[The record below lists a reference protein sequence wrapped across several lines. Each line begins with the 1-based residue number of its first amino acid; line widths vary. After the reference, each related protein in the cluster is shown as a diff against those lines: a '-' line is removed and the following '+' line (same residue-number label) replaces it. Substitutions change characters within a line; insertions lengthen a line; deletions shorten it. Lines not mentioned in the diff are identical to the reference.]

1 MRLWSLHPR
10 HLDTKGLVALWRE
23 GLLAQAV
30 LYGQTKGYRNH
41 PQLERFRALA
51 SPQNAIALYLRS
63 VQQEADSRG
72 YLFDASKI
80 QPVNDTD
87 VVLSVTNGQVDY
99 EWEHLLRKLEVR
111 SPATY
116 AQAQRVENPQLHPM
130 FTLTT
135 GSIAD
140 WERPLG
146 R

>member
-30 LYGQTKGYRNH
+30 LHEQTKGYRNH

-63 VQQEADSRG
+63 VQQEADTRG
-72 YLFDASKI
+72 YRFDASKI
-80 QPVNDTD
+80 QPVKNTD
-87 VVLSVTNGQVDY
+87 VMLSVTNGQLEY
-99 EWEHLLRKLEVR
+99 EWEHLLRKLEQR
-111 SPATY
+111 SPENY
-116 AQAQRVENPQLHPM
+116 AQAQRVERPQLHPM

-135 GSIAD
+135 GPIAD